1 MGYAVR
7 RGKALLPTE
16 KGIRLIEVVPD
27 ELKSPETTGKWEKA
41 LERIA
46 KGAMDPERFMGSIV
60 RYVDYIV
67 KEAAA
72 RKKDIVFPR
81 EPYRSGKKT
90 GRKKGEG
97 KKTRQAETDR
107 AMKE

>member
-1 MGYAVR
+1 M
-7 RGKALLPTE
+7 
-16 KGIRLIEVVPD
+16 VPD

-67 KEAAA
+67 KRQQPEK
-72 RKKDIVFPR
+72 RYCVSQGTLPQR
-81 EPYRSGKKT
+81 EENRQE
-90 GRKKGEG
+90 EG
-97 KKTRQAETDR
+97 
-107 AMKE
+107 